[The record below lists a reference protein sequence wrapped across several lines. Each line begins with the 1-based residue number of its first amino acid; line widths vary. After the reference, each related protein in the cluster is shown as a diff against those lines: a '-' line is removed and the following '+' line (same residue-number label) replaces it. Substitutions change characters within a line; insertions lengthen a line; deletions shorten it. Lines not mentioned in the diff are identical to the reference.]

1 MPMMQ
6 KLSETKAFLKSRYG
20 QDDPHPV
27 EAMVILGSG
36 LGAYADTLID
46 PVVLPYSDIPHFH
59 ASKVEGHAG
68 NLVFGKT
75 ASGVK
80 VACMQ
85 GRFHYYEGHDMDTVV
100 YPVRAI
106 ASMGAKNLVVTN
118 AAGGVNASF
127 KPGTLMVIR
136 DHLNMSGVN
145 PLRGKNCNELGPR
158 FPDMSTGYCA
168 EFAEMAKAVAKDK
181 TINTPVEEGVYAFV
195 SGPSYETPAEVRML
209 RTLGADAVGM
219 STAPEVI
226 VANHMGMKV
235 LGISC
240 ITNPAAGVSDEKLDH
255 QEVMDTANRVK
266 NDFLT
271 LLDGFFERYAKT
283 SMANSD
289 NAAIMS

>member
-6 KLSETKAFLKSRYG
+6 KLSETNAFLKSRYG

-46 PVVLPYSDIPHFH
+46 PVVVPYADIPHFH

-75 ASGVK
+75 SSGVK

-106 ASMGAKNLVVTN
+106 GSMGAKTLVVTN
-118 AAGGVNASF
+118 AAGGVNTSF

-145 PLRGKNCNELGPR
+145 PLRGQNWDELGPR
-158 FPDMSTGYCA
+158 FPDMSEGYCA
-168 EFAEMAKAVAKDK
+168 EFAEMAKAVAKNK
-181 TINTPVEEGVYAFV
+181 RINTPVEEGVYAFV

-226 VANHMGMKV
+226 VANHMGMSV

-271 LLDGFFERYAKT
+271 LVDGFFESYANVSKT
-283 SMANSD
+283 TSNNTVTAS
-289 NAAIMS
+289 